1 MTQGPAHHSLV
12 LAAPWPGVHGTVTDS
27 VRAFGRHWHATYGL
41 GRLERGAQ
49 RSASGR
55 GPVEAGPGDLIT
67 TNPGEVHDGRP
78 IDGAARRW
86 RMVYLDAEVMQRLAA
101 EAGLAHAGGLAL
113 TRPVLRDARLAR
125 ALHHLLDRLAL
136 WSDVAEPAQL
146 ATGSPT
152 QAAPAPATPAR
163 RALALACDEALAGTV
178 AALLARHATGAGTDL
193 VGKRGVGAPALQRVR
208 DRLADDPLQAPT
220 LAELA
225 ALAGLSRF
233 QVLRHFAQ
241 AYGLTPHA
249 WLQQQRLEQ
258 ARRQVARGTSLA
270 EAAAASG
277 FADQSHM
284 TRLFVRQFG
293 YTPGAWQWAMN
304 RPAARR
310 ATAIARPS

>member
-27 VRAFGRHWHATYGL
+27 ARAFGRHWHATYGL

-55 GPVEAGPGDLIT
+55 GPVQAGPGDLIT

-86 RMVYLDAEVMQRLAA
+86 RMVYLDAEVMQTLAA
-101 EAGLAHAGGLAL
+101 EAGMAHAGFLAL
-113 TRPVLRDARLAR
+113 TRPVLRDAPLAR
-125 ALHHLLDRLAL
+125 ALHRLLDRLAR
-136 WSDVAEPAQL
+136 WGDAAGGAEPVL
-146 ATGSPT
+146 
-152 QAAPAPATPAR
+152 PAR

-178 AALLARHATGAGTDL
+178 AALLARHATGAGPDL
-193 VGKRGVGAPALQRVR
+193 AGYDPVLARGVAAPALQRVR

-249 WLQQQRLEQ
+249 WQQQQRLEQ

-270 EAAAASG
+270 DAAAASG

-293 YTPGAWQWAMN
+293 YTPGAWQRAM
-304 RPAARR
+304 RPPASGPGASVPREG
-310 ATAIARPS
+310 